1 MMRSLRGRLFVALAV
16 LILATGSV
24 AGAGVF
30 HWAYDEALEVQD
42 AILLQVAALAAANR
56 PQAAAPIERGIDA
69 ENRVVVEE
77 LAATP
82 PGTVAPGQLPIS
94 ADGADGLQTVGR
106 GRGEWRILIR
116 SRGDGSRVAVGQLT
130 AYRDEIARGSALRT
144 VMPFAVLVPCLML
157 LVAGVVG
164 YSLRPVARLARTL
177 DASDYD
183 DLAALP
189 LAGVPEELRSF
200 IRSINGL
207 LGRVGLMIE
216 QQRRFV
222 ADAAHELRSPIT
234 ALTVQAE
241 NLGHAELPVES
252 RARLAALQS
261 GIRRTGHLLE
271 QLLALARYEA
281 RDEAAPQIV
290 LWDGI
295 ARGVVA
301 DFLPAAQGRA
311 VDLGFERLETLS
323 VQGDPT
329 ALAIVIRNLVDNAL
343 RATPDGGRVNLQL
356 YAEGDAAVFRV
367 DDAGPGIAAAE
378 LPRVFEPFYRGRGS
392 KGEGTG
398 LGLSIVDRIVKGASG
413 TVMIENITA
422 PAGPGLRV
430 TVRLP
435 RVGATAGGAEEAA
448 TADI

>member
-1 MMRSLRGRLFVALAV
+1 MMRSLRGRLCAALAV

-56 PQAAAPIERGIDA
+56 LQAAAPVERGIDA
-69 ENRVVVEE
+69 ANRVVVEE

-82 PGTVAPGQLPIS
+82 PGTAAAWQLPIS
-94 ADGADGLQTVGR
+94 VDAADGLQTVGR
-106 GRGEWRILIR
+106 GRDQWRILIQ
-116 SRGDGSRVAVGQLT
+116 SRRDGSRVAVGQLT

-157 LVAGVVG
+157 LVAAVVG

-189 LAGVPEELRSF
+189 LAGVPEELHPF
-200 IRSINGL
+200 IRSINRL

-241 NLGHAELPVES
+241 NLDHTELPPEG
-252 RARLAALQS
+252 RDRLAALQS

-281 RDEAAPQIV
+281 TNAQLPQV
-290 LWDGI
+290 I
-295 ARGVVA
+295 AFDCVA
-301 DFLPAAQGRA
+301 RAVIADLLPAAQSRA
-311 VDLGFERLETLS
+311 IDLGFERLESLS
-323 VQGDPT
+323 VRGDAT
-329 ALAIVIRNLVDNAL
+329 ALAVVIRNLVDNAL
-343 RATPDGGRVNLQL
+343 RASPDGGRVNLQL
-356 YAEGDAAVFRV
+356 YAEGNAAVFRV
-367 DDAGPGIAAAE
+367 EDAGPGIAAAD
-378 LPRVFEPFYRGRGS
+378 LQRVFEPFYRGRCS

-413 TVMIENITA
+413 AVMIENIAA
-422 PAGPGLRV
+422 PAGPGLCV

-435 RVGATAGGAEEAA
+435 RVGATARGSEAAA